1 MQFNYLLRFLFFGGL
16 VWVVFFHISANPSVD
31 AVAYAK
37 GAVYGWGA
45 LQSHHLLHGFLGY
58 WVWRPVLA
66 LLTGQPLPDSS
77 TLHPDLNGYT
87 WMAFSNGIAY
97 LLVIFGLNQMVARRG
112 EALHPAAVV
121 AASAWGLLRFA
132 VEYEAYL
139 WPLVAVLAALYC
151 LDRSRFL
158 LAGGCLALAILFHE
172 ISLLWL
178 LAALPIVW
186 ARAGWRAAGR
196 MAVPVGAL
204 PLVYWG
210 IYAIGP
216 NNGWNPIDFQDLV
229 LGEFA
234 AGGVK
239 TSFAWI
245 HLGLLPIS
253 ILRTWVQVHGHQWT
267 LLQHHQPYSLLLG
280 MAGMLIA
287 SLVWVMGWVGSGRTV
302 GLASDSRAQLSA
314 AVCRWA
320 LPWLLL
326 AGLLSQGNAEF
337 LAGLAPAMALGFAGW
352 FDAHRK
358 FSVATAGLL
367 FGVNVAFGLLPQN
380 LLTLT
385 PYRQEAEW
393 LTQHKMKLATYH
405 KLEVDTWLLGAY
417 GPVSLNN
424 RAYDGLCVIPDLWTP
439 VTLHAQWL
447 MGDKWGR
454 SKYDSFL
461 YGRYLEDST
470 AVLWGWSPTS
480 YSDTAIALEQVPAPA
495 LSRSRLLEKQGG
507 LPPYTRPGK
516 VLAVFKHIGGP
527 TKLVELRPKL

>member
-1 MQFNYLLRFLFFGGL
+1 MQFTYLLRFLFFGGL
-16 VWVVFFHISANPSVD
+16 VWVVFFNISANPSVD

-45 LQSHHLLHGFLGY
+45 LQSHHVLHGFLGY
-58 WVWRPVLA
+58 WLWRPVLA

-97 LLVIFGLNQMVARRG
+97 LLLIFGLNRMLARRG
-112 EALHPAAVV
+112 QALHPAVLV

-151 LDRSRFL
+151 LNRGRFL
-158 LAGGCLALAILFHE
+158 LAGGCFVLAILFHE

-178 LAALPIVW
+178 LAAIPVVW
-186 ARAGWRAAGR
+186 VRTGR
-196 MAVPVGAL
+196 KEAVRVAIWLVAL
-204 PLVYWG
+204 PFLYLG
-210 IYAIGP
+210 IYIIGP
-216 NNGWNPIDFQDLV
+216 NNMWNPIGIQDLV

-239 TSFAWI
+239 TSLGWI
-245 HLGLLPIS
+245 HLGLLPVS
-253 ILRTWVQVHGHQWT
+253 IMRTWVQAHGYQWT

-280 MAGMLIA
+280 TAGVLIA
-287 SLVWVMGWVGSGRTV
+287 SLVWVMGWVGSGYPIGRASV
-302 GLASDSRAQLSA
+302 GTARLS
-314 AVCRWA
+314 VLVSRWA

-337 LAGLAPAMALGFAGW
+337 LAGLAPAVALGFAGW
-352 FDAHRK
+352 FDTHRK
-358 FSVATAGLL
+358 PAVAMAGLL
-367 FGVNVAFGLLPQN
+367 FGVNVAFGLLPQT

-393 LTQHKMKLATYH
+393 FTRHKMKLATYH

-417 GPVSLNN
+417 GPRPNWEDDN
-424 RAYDGLCVIPDLWTP
+424 ETGLTIPASFYPL
-439 VTLHAQWL
+439 VLHAQWL
-447 MGDKWGR
+447 EGNMFSRGPY
-454 SKYDSFL
+454 SNFL
-461 YGRYLEDST
+461 YKPFSKSENDYLRN
-470 AVLWGWSPTS
+470 
-480 YSDTAIALEQVPAPA
+480 YSESLIDTTIALEQMPAPA
-495 LSRSRLLEKQGG
+495 LSRSSLLEKQGG
-507 LPPYTRPGK
+507 LPPHTRSGK
-516 VLAVFKHIGGP
+516 VLAVFDHIGGP
-527 TKLVELRPKL
+527 TRLVELRLAR